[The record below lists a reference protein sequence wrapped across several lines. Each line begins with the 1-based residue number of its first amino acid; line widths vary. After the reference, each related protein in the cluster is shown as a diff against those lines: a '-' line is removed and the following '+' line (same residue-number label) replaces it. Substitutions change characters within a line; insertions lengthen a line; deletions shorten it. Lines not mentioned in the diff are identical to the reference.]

1 MPADAPDAKLTSAF
15 LFGPHSPPK
24 HRPHT
29 SVLFIKSSPSD
40 LRFWCSS
47 LGSNACPILQMIKLR
62 IKNVK

>member
-1 MPADAPDAKLTSAF
+1 MPTDAPDAELTSAF

-29 SVLFIKSSPSD
+29 SVLFIKSSLSD

-47 LGSNACPILQMIKLR
+47 LGIKCLSHFTDD
-62 IKNVK
+62 KTED